1 MKQHSEIIAGVAGVL
16 LPFTILFGSYIILSG
31 AYSVGGAFQGG
42 SVLSV
47 AFMLRWLIH
56 PTRDIQAQILQT
68 AEKGIM
74 LGLLLLTMGIIGRSM
89 NMGVMWGQ
97 FWMMF
102 LNVLIGIKVGCGLSI
117 IFFRFIFHEGR

>member
-1 MKQHSEIIAGVAGVL
+1 MKQNSEIIAGISGAL
-16 LPFTILFGSYIILSG
+16 IPFTILFGFYIILSG
-31 AYSVGGAFQGG
+31 ASSVGGAFQGG

-56 PTRDIQAQILQT
+56 PTRDIKAQILQT

-74 LGLLLLTMGIIGRSM
+74 LGLLLLAMLVIGRSM
-89 NMGVMWGQ
+89 TMGQRWGEV
-97 FWMMF
+97 WMVG